1 MLGICVRVCV
11 CVQDMLGDSSF
22 ALPYWNFAI
31 GGSECDICTDD
42 LLGARS
48 SFDTN
53 GISSNSVFSQW
64 RVICESVEEYETL
77 GTICNSTTHSHNIPV
92 THTSLKHIYIEF
104 CRNTRLILC
113 PLPGGRSVRVW
124 GSVRHWRPSATVR
137 HTHSCIPRPKTAH
150 MLFELIL

>member
-1 MLGICVRVCV
+1 
-11 CVQDMLGDSSF
+11 MLGDPSF

-31 GGSECDICTDD
+31 GGNECDICTDD

-77 GTICNSTTHSHNIPV
+77 GTICNSKTHSHNIAV
-92 THTSLKHIYIEF
+92 TCTPFPYNARTRTHILLQEHTSNFVSFPWWEICENVGECETLETICNSETRTCAQRACTYMCAHEF
-104 CRNTRLILC
+104 RDVRLLTC
-113 PLPGGRSVRVW
+113 CLN
-124 GSVRHWRPSATVR
+124 
-137 HTHSCIPRPKTAH
+137 
-150 MLFELIL
+150 